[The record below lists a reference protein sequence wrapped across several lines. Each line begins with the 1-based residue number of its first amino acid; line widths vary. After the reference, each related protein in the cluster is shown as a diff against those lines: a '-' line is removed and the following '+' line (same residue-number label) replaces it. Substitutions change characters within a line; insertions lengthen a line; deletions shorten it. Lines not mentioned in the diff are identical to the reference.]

1 MATRSERLLEQL
13 ENAKQKELQL
23 KAKQLKLTNKLKSEE
38 RKERTRR
45 LIQKGALSETYFFH
59 SASPED
65 FEILLR
71 ALVQLPEV
79 KEFLQKQLHTESA
92 E

>member
-1 MATRSERLLEQL
+1 MATRNERLLEQL
-13 ENAKQKELQL
+13 ENAKQKEMQL

-45 LIQKGALSETYFFH
+45 LIQKGALSETYLLH
-59 SASPED
+59 SASPEN
-65 FEILLR
+65 FEIFLR
-71 ALVQLPEV
+71 SLVQLPEV
-79 KEFLQKQLHTESA
+79 KEFLQKQLHKESA